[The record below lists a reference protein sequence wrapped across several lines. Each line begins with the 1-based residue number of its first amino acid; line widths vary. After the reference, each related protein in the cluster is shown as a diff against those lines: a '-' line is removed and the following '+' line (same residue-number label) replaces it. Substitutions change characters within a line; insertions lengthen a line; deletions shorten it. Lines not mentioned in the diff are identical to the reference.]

1 MQDKAGQ
8 LFFHRCALCNEMV
21 PFEAMASLILQQV
34 GLSRGGL
41 ETQNA
46 INALNKGS
54 IHTGPLEVPTAAW
67 QPAPLALLRTDGRAP
82 IKASLK
88 GAGVPIGAGQQTI
101 NDRSMV
107 IAALSQHN
115 YTAKMLIF
123 GTGRDSRFWAHQ
135 VLWDKCWDVLL
146 IDGPTGYL
154 NTHPGRMAS
163 IYQAGQQVS
172 RQARR
177 GCGPIDVFVHDFDR
191 EVEREWAYL
200 CLATN
205 MRLLNYHDFLASQ
218 QSPINVRQSASHAT
232 SGVNG
237 VYMAHFRWP

>member
-1 MQDKAGQ
+1 M
-8 LFFHRCALCNEMV
+8 F
-21 PFEAMASLILQQV
+21 
-34 GLSRGGL
+34 L
-41 ETQNA
+41 EDNRKWARIDT
-46 INALNKGS
+46 S
-54 IHTGPLEVPTAAW
+54 LEVHLVKYHSQPMKDWRQLAFPFFNTTA
-67 QPAPLALLRTDGRAP
+67 LTIDGSA
-82 IKASLK
+82 
-88 GAGVPIGAGQQTI
+88 
-101 NDRSMV
+101 
-107 IAALSQHN
+107 
-115 YTAKMLIF
+115 
-123 GTGRDSRFWAHQ
+123 

-237 VYMAHFRWP
+237 VYMAHFRCP

>member
-1 MQDKAGQ
+1 MKA
-8 LFFHRCALCNEMV
+8 
-21 PFEAMASLILQQV
+21 
-34 GLSRGGL
+34 
-41 ETQNA
+41 
-46 INALNKGS
+46 
-54 IHTGPLEVPTAAW
+54 
-67 QPAPLALLRTDGRAP
+67 
-82 IKASLK
+82 
-88 GAGVPIGAGQQTI
+88 AGVPIGAGQQTI

-123 GTGRDSRFWAHQ
+123 GTGRDSRFWAHHANHGRTVFLEDNQ
-135 VLWDKCWDVLL
+135 KWTRIDTSLEVHLVKYHSQPMKDWRQLAFPFFNTTALTIDGPADLWDECWDVML
-146 IDGPTGYL
+146 IDGPKGYL

-172 RQARR
+172 KQARS

-191 EVEREWAYL
+191 QVEREWAFL
-200 CLATN
+200 CLATD
-205 MRLLNYHDFLASQ
+205 MRFLNYHDFLASQ

-232 SGVNG
+232 SGVDG